1 MKLSSFKFSPLLTCL
16 LGLSFSN
23 KAYCADVKKAP
34 TTKQSVKTTTTKS
47 VATAK
52 KVVNNS
58 PKKEV
63 IKKDKDTTPDKKNDE
78 KVKELEKADKN
89 VVLPKEEVVQA
100 EESKKME
107 EKNNLTETAKQEKT
121 STELKPELSENKE
134 EQKKN
139 VENLVKDD
147 KTEKIGRKRRRGRNG
162 QKDEVAV
169 DKKETEDKKE
179 ENKKD
184 KKSAANSR
192 KRNRKKS
199 FIADDEK
206 KDGKEN
212 SKEKVAEEAN
222 FDEPGISA
230 EEFLNKIT
238 SLVNNYSGVNIQ
250 HRDTISRLSGKNL
263 DWFKNT
269 YKNYDVNGNPKFK
282 KNDIQFK
289 NQLIRRIDLREKI
302 NLPFFRSNKE
312 ITKYFLSGISEG
324 KLVAF
329 FDPFLTQ
336 KMTDK
341 LLKEQLLMPKDV
353 EATAGDDDN
362 AQELF
367 FDAHDISALE
377 IISNWIFDKNTSDF
391 SEDPTIIKL
400 IIPAEKFSD
409 TTKIQRVVC
418 YIRYSDAL
426 DYLKNVPEASWID
439 EQNEAVVLS
448 IGEAFSMGLYDSSI
462 TFLGNRDC
470 NNGDVVDRWG
480 SKESDPS
487 FASRKAE
494 DFKYK
499 FEGSLDSI

>member
-1 MKLSSFKFSPLLTCL
+1 
-16 LGLSFSN
+16 
-23 KAYCADVKKAP
+23 
-34 TTKQSVKTTTTKS
+34 
-47 VATAK
+47 
-52 KVVNNS
+52 
-58 PKKEV
+58 
-63 IKKDKDTTPDKKNDE
+63 
-78 KVKELEKADKN
+78 
-89 VVLPKEEVVQA
+89 
-100 EESKKME
+100 ME

-121 STELKPELSENKE
+121 STELKPGLSENKE

-147 KTEKIGRKRRRGRNG
+147 KAEKIGRRRRRGRNE
-162 QKDEVAV
+162 QKEEVAV
-169 DKKETEDKKE
+169 DKKGTEDKKE

-184 KKSAANSR
+184 KRSAANSQ

-199 FIADDEK
+199 FIVDDEK
-206 KDGKEN
+206 KDG
-212 SKEKVAEEAN
+212 
-222 FDEPGISA
+222 FDKPGFSYKDY
-230 EEFLNKIT
+230 LNNIT
-238 SLVNNYSGVNIQ
+238 SSVNNYSGENTQ
-250 HRDTISRLSGKNL
+250 HRDTIYRLSEEDL
-263 DWFKNT
+263 AVFKQLYQT
-269 YKNYDVNGNPKFK
+269 YDDNGNPKFK

-312 ITKYFLSGISEG
+312 ITKYFLSGITEG

>member
-1 MKLSSFKFSPLLTCL
+1 MKLSSFKFSPFLTCL

-23 KAYCADVKKAP
+23 KAYCAEVNKAP

-58 PKKEV
+58 KKKEV
-63 IKKDKDTTPDKKNDE
+63 IKTDKDTTPDKKNNG

-100 EESKKME
+100 EESKKVE

-121 STELKPELSENKE
+121 STELKPGLSENKE

-147 KTEKIGRKRRRGRNG
+147 KAEKIGRRRRRGRNG
-162 QKDEVAV
+162 QKEEVAV

-184 KKSAANSR
+184 KRSAANSQ

-199 FIADDEK
+199 FIVDDEK
-206 KDGKEN
+206 KDG
-212 SKEKVAEEAN
+212 
-222 FDEPGISA
+222 FDKPGFSYKDY
-230 EEFLNKIT
+230 LNNIT
-238 SLVNNYSGVNIQ
+238 SSVNNYSGENTQ
-250 HRDTISRLSGKNL
+250 HRDTIYRLSEEDL
-263 DWFKNT
+263 AVFKQLYQT
-269 YKNYDVNGNPKFK
+269 YDDNGNPKFK

-289 NQLIRRIDLREKI
+289 NQLIRRIDLREKV

-312 ITKYFLSGISEG
+312 ITKYFLSGITEG